1 MAFLRPRLPLAAG
14 LAAAIGF
21 GAAGCQGSPEGSPRA
36 DSQATAPTAGANAAA
51 FMATGLAGESVDLLA
66 NPAAPATVLVFMR
79 SDCPISNRFAPE
91 INRLAEEFGPR
102 KVAFW
107 RVYPAAADT
116 ADFVRRHTEE
126 YRLAPPAALDA
137 ERRLARALEVSV
149 TPEAVALAPGGKV
162 LYRGRID
169 DRFVDYGKA
178 RAEPSR
184 RDLAEALEEA
194 LAGRPVSTPETQAIG
209 CPLEGRP

>member
-1 MAFLRPRLPLAAG
+1 MAFSRPLLPPAVALI
-14 LAAAIGF
+14 AAIGL
-21 GAAGCQGSPEGSPRA
+21 GAMGCQEPPEGSSRDAQTGPPPA
-36 DSQATAPTAGANAAA
+36 APKAAA
-51 FMATGLAGESVDLLA
+51 LAATGLEGRPVDLLA
-66 NPAAPATVLVFMR
+66 SPAAPATVLVFLR

-102 KVAFW
+102 QVAFW

-116 ADFVRRHTEE
+116 ADVVHRHTKE
-126 YRLAPPAALDA
+126 YRLAPPAVLDH
-137 ERRLARALEVSV
+137 ERHLARALEVDV

-184 RDLAEALEEA
+184 RDLAAALEEA
-194 LAGRPVSTPETQAIG
+194 LAGQPVSTPQTQAIG
-209 CPLEGRP
+209 CPLEGLP